1 MPNGGPGGWTQVG
14 GAGRA
19 AHRSDVSD
27 RSGWHCHSSRYPEGV
42 FGRKEKTPAAQEVVD
57 SASRTQEALRAQGKG
72 APTPKR
78 SVQEAARKRPLVPN
92 DRKAAREQSRSS
104 VRDERAKMRQALDT
118 DDEKYLPLRDKGP
131 SRRYIRQFVDARVN
145 VGEFL
150 MIAALVFVI
159 LSFFQSLAVQSA
171 VLMAFWVLIVAVIVD
186 CILLRRSLKK
196 KLTGKF
202 GAPNQGDLWYG
213 VTRALQLRRLRL
225 PKPQVRR
232 GQYPV

>member
-1 MPNGGPGGWTQVG
+1 M
-14 GAGRA
+14 
-19 AHRSDVSD
+19 
-27 RSGWHCHSSRYPEGV
+27 
-42 FGRKEKTPAAQEVVD
+42 FGRNKEAPSAQEAVD
-57 SASRTQEALRAQGKG
+57 SASNTPEAQRAQRKG

-92 DRKAAREQSRSS
+92 DRKAARDQSRTT
-104 VRDERAKMRQALDT
+104 VRDERARMRRALDT
-118 DDEKYLPLRDKGP
+118 DDERYLPLRDKGP
-131 SRRYIRQFVDARVN
+131 NRRYIRQFVDARVN
-145 VGEFL
+145 IGEFL

-186 CILLRRSLKK
+186 CVLLRRKLKK
-196 KLTGKF
+196 KLTEKF
-202 GAPNQGDLWYG
+202 GSPNQGDLWYG

-232 GQYPV
+232 GQYPA